1 MKNIRNE
8 ARTKSMEVEIKL
20 NKKLQDEDELTKIRP
35 VKFDFQNKYLGS
47 KIATIQLIDA
57 MQ

>member
-8 ARTKSMEVEIKL
+8 ARTKSMEVEIKV

-35 VKFDFQNKYLGS
+35 IKFDFQNKYLGS
-47 KIATIQLIDA
+47 KIATI
-57 MQ
+57 